1 MRELAVF
8 VWAVCAVAPGGAQK
22 AFESDTFD
30 LGGGT
35 LRITFLGH
43 GTLMLEYGGTVVHV
57 DPVSQEAD
65 YSRLPKADIILV
77 THNHSD
83 HLDPAAIRAC
93 AKPGATVIL
102 NPTSA
107 KQLGSGTALANGEST
122 SVGLIAVE
130 AVAAYNTSAGRDR
143 YHPKGRDNGYIVTIA
158 GKRIYIAGD
167 TEDTPQMR
175 ALRDVWITFLP
186 MNQPY
191 TMTPAQAASAA
202 RAFGPR
208 ILYPYHFGDT
218 DATELS
224 ELLAGE
230 TGIEVRLRRM
240 S

>member
-22 AFESDTFD
+22 AYESDTFD
-30 LGGGT
+30 LDGGT

-43 GTLMLEYGGTVVHV
+43 GTLMMEHAGSVIHV

-65 YSRLPKADIILV
+65 YAKPPKADLILV

-93 AKPGATVIL
+93 GKPGATVIL

-107 KQLGSGTALANGEST
+107 KQLGSGIALANGERRI
-122 SVGLIAVE
+122 VGAVTVE
-130 AVAAYNTSAGRDR
+130 AVAAYNTTAGRDR
-143 YHPKGRDNGYIVTIA
+143 FHPKGRDNGYLLTIG
-158 GKRIYIAGD
+158 GKTICIAGD
-167 TEDTPQMR
+167 TEETPEMR
-175 ALRDVWITFLP
+175 ALRGVWIAFLP

-202 RAFGPR
+202 RAFRPQ

-218 DATELS
+218 RVEELR

-230 TGIEVRLRRM
+230 KGIDVRLRRM

>member
-22 AFESDTFD
+22 AYESDTFD
-30 LGGGT
+30 LDGGT
-35 LRITFLGH
+35 LKITFLGH
-43 GTLMLEYGGTVVHV
+43 GTLMMEYAGSVIHV

-65 YSRLPKADIILV
+65 YAELPQADLILV

-83 HLDPAAIRAC
+83 HLDPAAIRA
-93 AKPGATVIL
+93 AGKPGATVIL

-107 KQLGSGTALANGEST
+107 KQLGSGIALANGERR
-122 SVGLIAVE
+122 SVGAVTVE
-130 AVAAYNTSAGRDR
+130 AVAAYNTTAGRDR
-143 YHPKGRDNGYIVTIA
+143 FHPKGRDNGYLITIA
-158 GKRIYIAGD
+158 GKTIYIAGD
-167 TEDTPQMR
+167 TEETPEMR
-175 ALRDVWITFLP
+175 ALRGVWMAFLP

-202 RAFGPR
+202 KAFRPQ

-218 DATELS
+218 KVEELR

-230 TGIEVRLRRM
+230 KGIDVRLRRM